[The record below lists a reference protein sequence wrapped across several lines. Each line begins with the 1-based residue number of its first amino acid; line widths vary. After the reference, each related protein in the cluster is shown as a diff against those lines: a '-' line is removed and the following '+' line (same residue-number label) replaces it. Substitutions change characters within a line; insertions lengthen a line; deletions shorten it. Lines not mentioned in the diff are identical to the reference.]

1 MSLFLDQKYL
11 LLISNRLPLFTK
23 KSDHTFNCR
32 CIICGDSARK
42 LKKAR
47 GYFFPNKNELMYKCH
62 NCGASMF
69 FSRFLKQTDNLLFQQ
84 YSLEKYSE
92 GQPLTSN
99 IKTQFKFE
107 QPTFKNK
114 EQRLLDKLL
123 VRLDTLSEDSEVV
136 KFCLERKIP
145 RDKFNLLYYIENIK
159 NIVELNDKYR
169 ESIRGEEPRLVLP
182 FYDSSGELSAV
193 TCRAIRG
200 EALRYI
206 TVKVKEE
213 GSYIFGLDSVDRDK
227 TIYVV
232 EGPIDSL
239 FIENAIAVAG
249 TSLNKISSLNLR
261 DYVVIFDNQPRNKE
275 LVSLLDKSINNNNK
289 VVIWPQSVEEKDIND
304 MVLSGK
310 NVSKII
316 KENTFVG
323 LHARA
328 KFIAWKRV

>member
-69 FSRFLKQTDNLLFQQ
+69 FSKFLKQTDNLLFQQ

-99 IKTQFKFE
+99 IKTQFKFD
-107 QPTFKNK
+107 QPVFKNN
-114 EQRLLDKLL
+114 EQKILDKIL
-123 VRLDTLSEDSEVV
+123 VRLDTMPEDSEVV
-136 KFCLERKIP
+136 KFCQERAIP
-145 RDKFNLLYYIENIK
+145 KSKFNLLYYIENIK

-169 ESIRGEEPRLVLP
+169 ESIRSEEPRLVLP

-206 TVKVKEE
+206 TVKVKDE
-213 GSYIFGLDSVDRDK
+213 GSYIFGLENVDKNK

-249 TSLNKISSLNLR
+249 TSLNKISNLNLS
-261 DYVVIFDNQPRNKE
+261 DCVVVFDNQPRNKE
-275 LVSLLDKSINNNNK
+275 LVSLIEKSINNNNK
-289 VVIWPQSVEEKDIND
+289 VVIWPQSIEEKDINE

-310 NVSKII
+310 NVLKII